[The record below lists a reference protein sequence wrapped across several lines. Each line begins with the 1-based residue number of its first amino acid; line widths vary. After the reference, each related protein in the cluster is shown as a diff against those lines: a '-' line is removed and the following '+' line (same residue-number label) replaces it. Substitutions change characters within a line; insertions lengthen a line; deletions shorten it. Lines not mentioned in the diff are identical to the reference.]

1 MDDFVIPYTPHNH
14 SRSNRILGKD
24 WLESQV
30 AAAREA
36 SSRRQP
42 LHPAT
47 MSPAFGWVA
56 HPLVNE
62 AKNAAQDGRT
72 PILDSLEV
80 DLRNISNIPLPKDLG
95 SRLRNDQE
103 FDKAAYELRIAS
115 GFRMLKYFIWWI
127 PTVNW
132 RHPEFIVLAN
142 ESDLVAVECKK
153 RNTKDGYEQEGER
166 FWKHLQYT
174 LRKEMEKA
182 SLNYWGKVT
191 GRDFRLADI
200 EALVSKVVSE
210 MQSNENGQLDYSG
223 GRYHIEY
230 TQLVAPG
237 GSLPMEII
245 NMFPRGP
252 YGINIGKQKKD
263 QVMVG
268 PLQNPKLIRFEILD
282 DPYNRIRG
290 IIRNLSTAAKQVIKG
305 LPNLIYIDVNL
316 PEYEQEQSEFN
327 DIVDAVKTELER
339 RHRYIS
345 GVVLTNIY
353 PALSLDEY
361 LGWRV
366 RTEYIAQPKPI
377 CVLPQDLRF
386 PGDTHG
392 TACIRGQL
400 AKSL

>member
-1 MDDFVIPYTPHNH
+1 MDDFVIPYIPPNH
-14 SRSNRILGKD
+14 SRLNRTLGKD

-30 AAAREA
+30 VAAQEA
-36 SSRRQP
+36 SLRRQP
-42 LHPAT
+42 LHPTT

-56 HPLVNE
+56 HPLVEE
-62 AKNAAQDGRT
+62 AKNAAKNGRT
-72 PILDSLEV
+72 PILDGLEV
-80 DLRNISNIPLPKDLG
+80 DLRNIDNIPLPKDLG

-115 GFRMLKYFIWWI
+115 GFCMLKYFLWWI

-132 RHPEFIVLAN
+132 RHPEFVVLAN
-142 ESDLVAVECKK
+142 KSDIVAAECKK
-153 RNTKDGYEQEGER
+153 RNIRDGYEQEGEK
-166 FWKHLQYT
+166 FWKHLQYM

-182 SLNYWGKVT
+182 SLNYWVKVT
-191 GRDFRLADI
+191 GRDFHLADI
-200 EALVSKVVSE
+200 EALVSEVVSE
-210 MQSNENGQLDYSG
+210 MQTNENGQLDYSG
-223 GRYHIEY
+223 GRYHVEY
-230 TQLVAPG
+230 TELVAPD

-245 NMFPRGP
+245 NMFPRGA
-252 YGINIGKQKKD
+252 YGINIGKQKRD

-268 PLQNPKLIRFEILD
+268 PMQNPKLIRFEILD
-282 DPYNRIRG
+282 DPYHRVRG

-305 LPNLIYIDVNL
+305 LPNLVYIDVNL

-327 DIVDAVKTELER
+327 DIVDAVRTELER
-339 RHRYIS
+339 RHRCIS

-366 RTEYIAQPKPI
+366 RTEYIAQPKPT
-377 CVLPQDLRF
+377 CVLPQDFRF
-386 PGDTHG
+386 PGDIHR